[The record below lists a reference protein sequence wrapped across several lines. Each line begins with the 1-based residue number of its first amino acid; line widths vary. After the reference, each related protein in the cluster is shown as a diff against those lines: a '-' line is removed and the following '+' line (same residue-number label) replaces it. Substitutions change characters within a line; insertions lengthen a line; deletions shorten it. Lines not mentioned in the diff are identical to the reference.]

1 MKKIYL
7 ALCISASLVLSGC
20 GGGGSSSD
28 NSSSVQA
35 PIKKKNARD
44 PLMAQDVNAVYSDD
58 PNYKPKAIINN
69 VFGQLSY
76 RLADGQPTD
85 VIIINKQT
93 GQISFLNPGD
103 AIVVVED
110 TSSVYQTSSD
120 TFTVH
125 VEQATN
131 SDLDADFQT
140 IPTLSTKKIKLP
152 VSGKRGELIYSVA
165 SDSQDLL
172 AIDSQTGEMT
182 PQGREGIATVIIKDM
197 GNRRYLPTSK
207 EVQVRIKAIAPG
219 ELSFED
225 INKQFTRN
233 MILEPQKLSGGE
245 EGELSYSIAYENPK
259 DGVLTI
265 DPKTGFMDV
274 SGVGEAKIKVTQDFS
289 GGYSVTSQEEYF
301 DVNIS
306 QGERKLLVVDKM
318 SDVYVKN
325 ERKEVIA
332 RNAIDDLSF
341 EVVSGNSIEIDSHTG
356 EPKIVGVGT
365 SIIKATDDKNKNFKP
380 SSTTFEYTIERG
392 THPGIAQEKIE
403 TKFSDV
409 HTKFIPHLDGQQGV
423 LTISAPTSSN
433 VVEANGNE
441 LTIKHAG
448 TVKLQVTDNG
458 GDFYHPTTKEVSLVI
473 LPATHPKVE
482 VKGSV
487 KVYSDGLFIPQSEL
501 VVKGIKEELLSNI
514 TIKPLDSDTNA
525 AVKYESANKRFVVQ
539 KAGTARFAVTD
550 DGNTDYQS
558 FEPAEFAIVIQPADS
573 TLTVEPKEVD
583 VVFSPGLEIKAPQV
597 NGAKGELTFS
607 FVDGEDKDVVTLG
620 SKGALKVLK
629 AGQTI
634 IKVTSA
640 STSGFKA
647 ATVLYPVKIKK
658 AVNPVT
664 VSYPTKTYKKG
675 DSITPVKDNVE
686 SILTYKVENNGAV
699 VSLINAN
706 TGEVRIESAGK
717 YEIEVAAQSS
727 SKYERKSF
735 LVQGEV
741 KKAKHPGIAFSSES
755 FEFEPLKKV
764 TPTFLPQP
772 LGKRSYGISSKPS
785 DLNQPLDPN
794 TGELTLVDYFSENAL
809 ASVTLSIAEEESDN
823 YLALDSETGEL
834 GKKTIRILPPKL
846 GSANNDITITDP
858 SGVIYSSD
866 RVNGSKFRHLQDL
879 EVRLAGVVKQL
890 PANQELKDKYGD
902 GVRLLTTVKPVGSKD
917 ASEQRQ
923 AMVYVQRY
931 EGCNLKHTEMRKSIV
946 NVKDGDYCK
955 YTGFDTK
962 RYLSFVMIGAEKLSP
977 GQWES
982 VTPFVFYY
990 YSPREFAAT
999 DFGGLYTDGGAHSHG
1014 QEKPSHV
1021 IEWNRVDLN
1030 FTID

>member
-7 ALCISASLVLSGC
+7 ALCISASLVLTGC
-20 GGGGSSSD
+20 GGGESSSE

-35 PIKKKNARD
+35 PAKKKAARD
-44 PLMAQDVNAVYSDD
+44 PLMAQDVNMTYYDSGQYQPIV
-58 PNYKPKAIINN
+58 NN
-69 VFGQLSY
+69 TFGDLSY
-76 RLADGQPTD
+76 RLADGEPND
-85 VIIINKQT
+85 VVMINKQT
-93 GQISFLNPGD
+93 GVISFLNPGD
-103 AIVVVED
+103 VTIVVED
-110 TSSVYQTSSD
+110 TSSVYQTSTD

-125 VEQATN
+125 IEQATN
-131 SDLDADFQT
+131 SDLHADYQT

-165 SDSQDLL
+165 PDSQYLL
-172 AIDSQTGEMT
+172 AIDSNTGEMT
-182 PQGREGIATVIIKDM
+182 PQGGEGIATVIIKDM

-233 MILEPQKLSGGE
+233 MILEPRKLSGGE
-245 EGELSYSIAYENPK
+245 EGELSYSIAYQNPK

-306 QGERKLLVVDKM
+306 QGERQLLVVDKI

-341 EVVSGNSIEIDSHTG
+341 EVLSGNSIEIDSHTG

-392 THPGIAQEKIE
+392 THPGIVQKKIE
-403 TKFSDV
+403 TEFSDV
-409 HTKFIPHLDGQQGV
+409 NTKFTPHLDGQQGV
-423 LTISAPTSSN
+423 LTISAPTSNN

-458 GDFYHPTTKEVSLVI
+458 GDFYHPTMKEVQLVI
-473 LPATHPKVE
+473 SPATHPKVE

-487 KVYSDGLFIPQSEL
+487 KVYSDGLSIPQSKL
-501 VVKGIKEELLSNI
+501 VIKGIKEELLSNI
-514 TIKPLDSDTNA
+514 TITPLDSDTNA
-525 AVKYESANKRFVVQ
+525 AVKYESANKRFVAQ

-550 DGNTDYQS
+550 DGNTDYKP
-558 FEPAEFAIVIQPADS
+558 FEPAEFAIVIQSADS

-597 NGAKGELTFS
+597 NGAKGALTFS
-607 FVDGEDKDVVTLG
+607 FADGEEKDVVTLG
-620 SKGALKVLK
+620 SKGALKVLR

-634 IKVTSA
+634 LKVTSA

-658 AVNPVT
+658 AVNPVA

-686 SILTYKVENNGAV
+686 SILTYNVKNNGAV

-717 YEIEVAAQSS
+717 YEIEVTAQSS
-727 SKYERKSF
+727 SKYQSKSF
-735 LVQGEV
+735 FVQGEV
-741 KKAKHPGIAFSSES
+741 KKAKHPGIAYSSES

-764 TPTFLPQP
+764 TPTFTQP
-772 LGKRSYGISSKPS
+772 LGKRSYDISNKPR
-785 DLNQPLDPN
+785 DLKQPLDNN
-794 TGELTLVDYFSENAL
+794 TGELTLVDYFSESSMA
-809 ASVTLSIAEEESDN
+809 AITLSIAEEESDN
-823 YLALDSETGEL
+823 YLALDSKTGEL
-834 GKKTIRILPPKL
+834 GKKTIHILPPKL
-846 GSANNDITITDP
+846 GSANNDMTIN
-858 SGVIYSSD
+858 SLSNIIYSSD
-866 RVNGSKFRHLQDL
+866 RVNGSKFRNLQDL
-879 EVRLAGVVKQL
+879 EVRFAGVVKQL
-890 PANQELKDKYGD
+890 PANQELKDKHGD

-931 EGCNLKHTEMRKSIV
+931 EGCNLKHSEMRNSIV

-962 RYLSFVMIGAEKLSP
+962 RYLSFVMIGADKLSP

-999 DFGGLYTDGGAHSHG
+999 DFGGLYTDGGAYSHG